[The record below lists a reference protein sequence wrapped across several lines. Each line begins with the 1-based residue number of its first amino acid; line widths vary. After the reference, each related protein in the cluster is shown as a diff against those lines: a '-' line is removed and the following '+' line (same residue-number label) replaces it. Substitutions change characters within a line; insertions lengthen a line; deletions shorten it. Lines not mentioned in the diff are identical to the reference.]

1 MKPSLIIALLM
12 VVALVAV
19 LIWHNNSSN
28 TDRIDPILLQA
39 VKGNKALAK
48 RLLEHAK
55 FKYPGKSDRW
65 YREKIIYDLE
75 RDGAGGRGRTTTYHN
90 RMNPCEVRQ
99 NIYLVSVLMGLTS
112 SIVYSITR
120 LFKG

>member
-28 TDRIDPILLQA
+28 TDGIDPILLQA
-39 VKGNKALAK
+39 VRGDKALAK

-75 RDGAGGRGRTTTYHN
+75 RDGAGGRGRATTY
-90 RMNPCEVRQ
+90 RMSSRETWQ
-99 NIYLVSVLMGLTS
+99 NIYVFTGILSAVNVLL
-112 SIVYSITR
+112 YRITR
-120 LFKG
+120 WFKG

>member
-12 VVALVAV
+12 VVALVGVA
-19 LIWHNNSSN
+19 IWHNNSRN
-28 TDRIDPILLQA
+28 TDGIDPILLQA
-39 VKGNKALAK
+39 VRGDKALAK

-75 RDGAGGRGRTTTYHN
+75 RDGAGGRGRATTY
-90 RMNPCEVRQ
+90 RMSSRETWQ
-99 NIYLVSVLMGLTS
+99 NIYLISAVIGLAN